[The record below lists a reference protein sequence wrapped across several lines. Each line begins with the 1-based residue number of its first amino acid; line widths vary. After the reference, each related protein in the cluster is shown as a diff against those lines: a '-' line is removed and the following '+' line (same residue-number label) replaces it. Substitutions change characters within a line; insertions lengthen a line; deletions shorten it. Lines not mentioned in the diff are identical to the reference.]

1 MPTPAEV
8 RELLQPVLEPPTV
21 DFNLPRSILG
31 WLSLVFGLILMV
43 GLSFI
48 VLTATITETGDE
60 GVGEVGKAA
69 NYVIAAGII
78 YVVGL
83 LFAYSFPTSMKLTL
97 ENLQEKVGEGNEQ
110 ARCSDGP
117 EQHQRTSGGDGWI
130 LPPPQISEWDTTS
143 PHSADEAGL
152 IQEHPRN
159 IGTPM
164 PAMLTATSLIRAVQS
179 FVAGLLILLAVN
191 LDKGMLPVAG
201 VGIALGIII
210 LLFEYFSRRK
220 NMRITDLATSTMQG
234 LPMGGVEV
242 FGQLRPNS
250 PGSWPAPVY
259 VDGARDKVVN
269 GQVQWY
275 WEYGHKFEWEEYV
288 ESTDS
293 EGNKSGEWK
302 DRSSYDRIRNDQG
315 KSDAMVHDGT
325 GGVSVEPALLAHGT
339 LPSTGDWANRDDSL
353 WASKGRMFATGKI
366 RNRKAFHQWKSQ
378 GYCVG
383 DPFFSHCYVRPKT
396 NEESEYVDKTIAHSL
411 AMLTAEGDEPG
422 HKVMTHRGSELLALS
437 AAKSAASAY
446 LPALLLALMCAIS
459 YII

>member
-8 RELLQPVLEPPTV
+8 RDLLQPVLEPPTV
-21 DFNLPRSILG
+21 DFNLPKSIFG
-31 WLSLVFGLILMV
+31 WISFVLGLILMV
-43 GLSFI
+43 GLTFF
-48 VLTATITETGDE
+48 VLTATITENGSDGT
-60 GVGEVGKAA
+60 VEVGKAA
-69 NYVIAAGII
+69 NYVAAAAII

-97 ENLQEKVGEGNEQ
+97 ENLQEKVREGGTQ
-110 ARCSDGP
+110 ARCNNGSEP
-117 EQHQRTSGGDGWI
+117 HQLTTGGDGWI
-130 LPPPQISEWDTTS
+130 LPPPQISEWNTTS

-179 FVAGLLILLAVN
+179 FIAGLLILLAVN
-191 LDKGMLPVAG
+191 LDKAMLPAAGAG
-201 VGIALGIII
+201 VVLAV
-210 LLFEYFSRRK
+210 LLLMVEYFRRRT

-234 LPMGGVEV
+234 LPMGGVEI

-250 PGSWPAPVY
+250 PGAWPAPVY
-259 VDGARDKVVN
+259 VDGSRDKVVN

-275 WEYGHKFEWEEYV
+275 WEYGHHFTWEEYV
-288 ESTDS
+288 ETTDS

-302 DRSSYDRIRNDQG
+302 SRSSYKRIRNDEG
-315 KSDAMVHDGT
+315 NSNAMVHDGT
-325 GGVSVEPALLAHGT
+325 GGVSVDPELLRQGEM
-339 LPSTGDWANRDDSL
+339 PSTGDWSTRDDSL
-353 WASKGRMFATGKI
+353 WSTKGLTFASGKI
-366 RNRKAFHQWKSQ
+366 RNRQAFHQWKSR
-378 GYCVG
+378 GFCVG

-396 NEESEYVDKTIAHSL
+396 NEEAEHVDKTIAHAL

-422 HKVMTHRGSELLALS
+422 HKVMIHRGSELLALS

-446 LPALLLALMCAIS
+446 LPAFLLALMCAIS

>member
-97 ENLQEKVGEGNEQ
+97 ENLQEKIGEGNEQ

-164 PAMLTATSLIRAVQS
+164 PPMLTATSLIRAVQS

-201 VGIALGIII
+201 GGIALGIII

-339 LPSTGDWANRDDSL
+339 LPSTGDWTNRDDSL

-383 DPFFSHCYVRPKT
+383 DPFFSHCFVRPKT
-396 NEESEYVDKTIAHSL
+396 NEEAENVDKTIAHSL

-437 AAKSAASAY
+437 DAKSAASAY
-446 LPALLLALMCAIS
+446 LPGFLLALMCAIS

>member
-21 DFNLPRSILG
+21 DFNLPKSILG
-31 WLSLVFGLILMV
+31 WFSLVFGLILMV
-43 GLSFI
+43 GLTFF
-48 VLTATITETGDE
+48 VLTATITETGN
-60 GVGEVGKAA
+60 GEAVEVSKAA
-69 NYVIAAGII
+69 NYVVAAGII
-78 YVVGL
+78 YFVGL

-97 ENLQEKVGEGNEQ
+97 ENLKEKVSEGNEQ
-110 ARCSDGP
+110 ARCNNGS

-179 FVAGLLILLAVN
+179 FLAGLLILLAVN
-191 LDKGMLPVAG
+191 LDNEMLPVAG

-210 LLFEYFSRRK
+210 LLVEYFSRRK

-250 PGSWPAPVY
+250 PGSWPAAVY
-259 VDGARDKVVN
+259 VDGSRDKVVY

-275 WEYGHKFEWEEYV
+275 WEYGHRFEWEEYV

-293 EGNKSGEWK
+293 EGNKSGEWQ
-302 DRSSYDRIRNDQG
+302 DRSSYDRIRNDEG
-315 KSDAMVHDGT
+315 RSDAMVHDGT

-339 LPSTGDWANRDDSL
+339 LPNTGDWVNRDDSL

-366 RNRKAFHQWKSQ
+366 RNRKAFHQWKSR

-446 LPALLLALMCAIS
+446 LPALLLALMCVIS